1 MKPALPKGTR
11 DFLPDQ
17 MVKREYIFNTIRKV
31 FRIYGFAPIETPA
44 IEKLDTLTGKY
55 GDEGDKLLFKILN
68 NGDFLAPVD
77 EENLRK
83 KDSNAIIPD
92 ISKRGLRYDLT
103 VPFARFVVMNQN
115 DLNFPFKRYQIQP
128 VWRADRPQKGRYREF
143 YQCDADVVGSGSLMY
158 EAEFLHIYDE
168 VFHQL
173 GLPVKIRINNRKI
186 LAGMVETI
194 AAGDQLFNITTVIDK
209 WDKIGKQGVEKELK
223 GLALKEDQVL
233 ALFKLLETED
243 PDQLETLMDS
253 DQGKEGIGELKE
265 VFRMAGEGNYHNE
278 VVFDPKL
285 ARGLDYYTGC
295 IFEVLAKNAKMG
307 SIGGGGRYAELTAV
321 FGMKDM
327 SGVGIS
333 FGAERIFDIME
344 EQQLFPEGLSASV
357 ELLFVVFDAL
367 SHERAIQYA
376 FRLRQKGMRLDVY
389 PEPTKPGK
397 QLKYADQCNIP
408 YVALIGSRELA
419 ERSIT
424 LKHMKSGEQKTVKF
438 EEFLAGI
445 EEAESPLKQWF
456 EKSYS

>member
-1 MKPALPKGTR
+1 MKPSLPKGTR

-31 FRIYGFAPIETPA
+31 FRIYGYAPIETPA
-44 IEKLDTLTGKY
+44 LEKLDTLTGKY

-68 NGDFLAPVD
+68 NGDFLAKAD
-77 EENLRK
+77 EESLEER
-83 KDSNAIIPD
+83 DSYGLITS

-115 DLNFPFKRYQIQP
+115 ELTFPFKRYQIQP

-143 YQCDADVVGSGSLMY
+143 YQCDADVIGSDSLMY

-173 GLPVKIRINNRKI
+173 GIPVKIRINNRKV
-186 LAGMVETI
+186 LAGMAKEI
-194 AAGDQLFNITTVIDK
+194 NAEKKFAPITVAIDK
-209 WDKIGKQGVEKELK
+209 WDKIGRDGVAKELQK
-223 GLALKEDQVL
+223 IGLEKAQVL
-233 ALFKLLETED
+233 ALLNLLDKNDLKKLK
-243 PDQLETLMDS
+243 TLLNNKK
-253 DQGKEGIGELKE
+253 GKEGIGELID
-265 VFRMAGEGNYHNE
+265 VFRMAGEDSFHNE
-278 VVFDPKL
+278 VVFDPTL

-295 IFEVLAKNAKMG
+295 IFEVVATEADMG

-321 FGMKDM
+321 FGLKDL

-333 FGAERIFDIME
+333 FGAERIFDIMDK
-344 EQQLFPEGLSASV
+344 QDLFPVELSAGP

-367 SHERAIQYA
+367 AHEKAIEYA
-376 FRLRQKGMRLDVY
+376 RELRKKGLRLDVY

-397 QLKYADQCNIP
+397 QMKYADQSDIP
-408 YVALIGSRELA
+408 FVALLGSREL
-419 ERSIT
+419 EDKTIT

-438 EEFLAGI
+438 EEFLEGM
-445 EEAESPLKQWF
+445 EEAEYPLKQWF
-456 EKSYS
+456 DR